1 MMGVVDTRDMPRVN
15 LQNNRLLCVAYRW
28 TIINIF
34 LSLFHSRSMKN
45 PTQGLDD
52 ARSSKRFCNPHV
64 AEKIIG
70 FKNIAVTHAS
80 EC

>member
-1 MMGVVDTRDMPRVN
+1 
-15 LQNNRLLCVAYRW
+15 
-28 TIINIF
+28 
-34 LSLFHSRSMKN
+34 MKN